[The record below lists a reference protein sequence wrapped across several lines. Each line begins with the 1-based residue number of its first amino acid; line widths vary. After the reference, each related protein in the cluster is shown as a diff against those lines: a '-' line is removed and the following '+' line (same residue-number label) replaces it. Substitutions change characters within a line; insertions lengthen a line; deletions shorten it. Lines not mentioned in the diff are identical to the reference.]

1 MAQQAAPPIRVLLID
16 PQCIFR
22 LGLEKLI
29 HDWGRGMEIAGKF
42 SHCSLEVFSQLEKLN
57 PDIILF
63 DPYLDIDDGIN
74 AIRQLITATK
84 AKIIVLTGVQD
95 APVHDKLMLA
105 GAKGIVDKKESKET
119 LLRAIDKV
127 HHGGF
132 WLDPAGIGR
141 LIVELSSQKSAGKSV
156 MKERRKKTLTPR
168 EENILLALISN
179 GAVPAKTLARILH
192 ISESTLR
199 NHLSSIYEKSGV
211 TSRLALLDQLRKAG

>member
-1 MAQQAAPPIRVLLID
+1 MAQQAVSPIRVLLID

-29 HDWGRGMEIAGKF
+29 HDRGPGMEIVGKF

-57 PDIILF
+57 LDIILF

-95 APVHDKLMLA
+95 AAVHDKIMLA
-105 GAKGIVDKKESKET
+105 GARGIVDKKESEET